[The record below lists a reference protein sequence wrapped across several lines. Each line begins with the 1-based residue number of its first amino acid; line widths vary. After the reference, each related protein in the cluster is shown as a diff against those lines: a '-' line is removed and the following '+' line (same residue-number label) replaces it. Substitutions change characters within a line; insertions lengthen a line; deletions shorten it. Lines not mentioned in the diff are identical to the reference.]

1 MLVAM
6 GTVQLD
12 EFYPAVAIAALM
24 RIMRDPALSLHHN
37 TVIQVQIFNFKEK
50 PVSETQVLHIVGQD
64 HFHCFLWKTF
74 DNFQRQDSVV
84 FLIHLF

>member
-6 GTVQLD
+6 GSVQLD

-37 TVIQVQIFNFKEK
+37 TVIQVQIFNFKEMLI
-50 PVSETQVLHIVGQD
+50 SETQELHVVFRGY
-64 HFHCFLWKTF
+64 FHC
-74 DNFQRQDSVV
+74 
-84 FLIHLF
+84 